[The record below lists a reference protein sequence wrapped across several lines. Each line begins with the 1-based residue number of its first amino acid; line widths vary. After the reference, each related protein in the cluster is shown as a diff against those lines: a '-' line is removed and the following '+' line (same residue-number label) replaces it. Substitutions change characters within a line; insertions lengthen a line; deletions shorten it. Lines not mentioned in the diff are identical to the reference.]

1 MAGDRNAAT
10 LPAGTTV
17 TVRLNAPVSVAIA
30 RAL

>member
-17 TVRLNAPVSVAIA
+17 TVRVQEPVTVTVEK
-30 RAL
+30 